1 MHELGIT
8 QQVVEIVCR
17 RAEGRRVKRVVLEIG
32 KLTVVLP
39 DAVRFCFDLCCEGT
53 EAAGA
58 ALEIVEIP
66 ARARCRACQTEITR
80 DQPFGMC
87 ACGSCDLEWLSGDE
101 LRVREIEIE
110 DETAVSDQPRRR
122 NQNHVHNLWLF

>member
-8 QQVVEIVCR
+8 HQVVEIVCR
-17 RAEGRRVKRVVLEIG
+17 RAEGRRVKRVTLEIG

-53 EAAGA
+53 VAAGA
-58 ALEIVEIP
+58 ELEIVEIP
-66 ARARCRACQTEITR
+66 AHARCRACQTAITR

-87 ACGSCDLEWLSGDE
+87 ECGSCDLEWLSGEE

-110 DETAVSDQPRRR
+110 GEKALSGSCSR
-122 NQNHVHNLWLF
+122 

>member
-17 RAEGRRVKRVVLEIG
+17 RAEGRRVKRVTLEIG
-32 KLTVVLP
+32 KLTALLP

-58 ALEIVEIP
+58 ELEIDEIP
-66 ARARCRACQTEITR
+66 ARARCQACQTEIVK
-80 DQPFGMC
+80 DHPFGMC
-87 ACGSCDLEWLSGDE
+87 ECGSCDLKWLSGEE

-110 DETAVSDQPRRR
+110 NETAMSDSCSS
-122 NQNHVHNLWLF
+122 

>member
-8 QQVVEIVCR
+8 QQIVEIVCR
-17 RAEGRRVKRVVLEIG
+17 RAEGRRVTRVVLEIG

-39 DAVRFCFDLCCEGT
+39 DAVRFCFDLCCEET

-58 ALEIVEIP
+58 ELEIVEIP
-66 ARARCRACQTEITR
+66 ARARCRDCQTEITR

-87 ACGSCDLEWLSGDE
+87 ECGSCDLEWLSGDE

-110 DETAVSDQPRRR
+110 DEAAMSGSYS
-122 NQNHVHNLWLF
+122 

>member
-17 RAEGRRVKRVVLEIG
+17 RSAGHRVKRVTLEIG

-53 EAAGA
+53 VAAGA

-66 ARARCRACQTEITR
+66 ACARCRICQTEITR
-80 DQPFGMC
+80 NQPFGMC
-87 ACGSCDLEWLSGDE
+87 ECGSCDLEWLSGDE

-110 DETAVSDQPRRR
+110 EETAMPGPFSSQAQTT
-122 NQNHVHNLWLF
+122 N

>member
-17 RAEGRRVKRVVLEIG
+17 RAEGRRVLRVVLEIG

-87 ACGSCDLEWLSGDE
+87 ECGSCDLEWLSGDE

-110 DETAVSDQPRRR
+110 GETAMSGSYSR
-122 NQNHVHNLWLF
+122 

>member
-8 QQVVEIVCR
+8 QQIVEIVCR
-17 RAEGRRVKRVVLEIG
+17 RAEGRRVMRVTLEIG

-39 DAVRFCFDLCCEGT
+39 DAVRFCFDLCCEET
-53 EAAGA
+53 EAQGA
-58 ALEIVEIP
+58 ELEIVEIP

-80 DQPFGMC
+80 DHPFGMC
-87 ACGSCDLEWLSGDE
+87 ACGSCDLDWLSGDE

-110 DETAVSDQPRRR
+110 DEASIAGSCSQ
-122 NQNHVHNLWLF
+122 